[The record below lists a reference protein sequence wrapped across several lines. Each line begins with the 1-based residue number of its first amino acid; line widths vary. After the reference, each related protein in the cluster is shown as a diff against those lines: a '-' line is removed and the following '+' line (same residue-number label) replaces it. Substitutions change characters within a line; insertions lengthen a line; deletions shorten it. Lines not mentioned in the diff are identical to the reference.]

1 MKLPNSQNKIYI
13 ASDHGGFAL
22 KQMYVEILTKAGFDV
37 QDYGPK
43 TLTQDDDYPDFIV
56 PMIINMQKDKTAP
69 GIVICRNGVGVSIAA
84 NKFKGIRAGLCFNPK
99 HVSSARNDDN
109 INVLAIPADYI
120 SKEVAVEIL
129 HEWLN
134 TPFSNDKR
142 HIRRIDK
149 INRLGC

>member
-1 MKLPNSQNKIYI
+1 MKLPKSPNKIYI
-13 ASDHGGFAL
+13 ASDHGGFEI
-22 KQMYVEILTKAGFDV
+22 KQMYVEILNKAGFDV

-43 TLTQDDDYPDFIV
+43 SKLQDDDYPDYIV
-56 PMIINMQKDKTAP
+56 PMIINMQKDKSSP

-84 NKFKGIRAGLCFNPK
+84 NKFKGIRAGLCFSPR
-99 HVSSARNDDN
+99 HVISARNDDN

-120 SKEVAVEIL
+120 TKETAVEIL

-134 TPFSNDKR
+134 TPFSNEER
-142 HIRRIDK
+142 HTRRIDK

>member
-1 MKLPNSQNKIYI
+1 MKLPNSPNRIYI
-13 ASDHGGFAL
+13 ASDHGGFEI
-22 KQMYVEILTKAGFDV
+22 KQMFIEILTKAGFDV

-43 TLTQDDDYPDFIV
+43 KMLEDDDYPDFIV
-56 PMIINMQKDKTAP
+56 PMIINMQKEKTAP

-84 NKFKGIRAGLCFNPK
+84 NKFKGIRAGLCFTPR
-99 HVSSARNDDN
+99 HVISARQDDN

-120 SKEVAVEIL
+120 TKETAVEIL

-134 TPFSNDKR
+134 TPFSNQDR

-149 INRLGC
+149 INRLGS